1 VSLQFVLENPFK
13 KKKEILILSTA
24 GQGQGILTEVTLEV
38 FGITENT
45 LLLVSQW
52 LVRTLVCSLSLE
64 TFFILDSWCLNLNT
78 QGMHL
83 VCWLHH
89 KLALKDCGGYV
100 FSSVIPY
107 VSLIFVRNA
116 PSKTIRLTLV
126 DHFLSLTLEGSHVL
140 KTILV
145 LFPKHLWRYCVEHYW
160 AVEGDVDTDFV
171 LEPWDFII
179 STTYKADI
187 SS

>member
-1 VSLQFVLENPFK
+1 MPQSQYSGN
-13 KKKEILILSTA
+13 A
-24 GQGQGILTEVTLEV
+24 
-38 FGITENT
+38 FG
-45 LLLVSQW
+45 LLVASQI
-52 LVRTLVCSLSLE
+52 S
-64 TFFILDSWCLNLNT
+64 T
-78 QGMHL
+78 QRL
-83 VCWLHH
+83 WRLC
-89 KLALKDCGGYV
+89 V
-100 FSSVIPY
+100 FSVIPY
-107 VSLIFVRNA
+107 VSLIFVRDA
-116 PSKTIRLTLV
+116 PSKPIRLTLV